1 MFQEEGEATRKSI
14 CFGYLEAFFLGDKML
29 IETICKQFQMTGFDV
44 EIICAIANVTIYDD
58 GEKRYIKDQDFDL
71 ITRMMVEDDENDYPY
86 QPIPKKVIS
95 MNRYRQRER
104 RTD

>member
-1 MFQEEGEATRKSI
+1 
-14 CFGYLEAFFLGDKML
+14 
-29 IETICKQFQMTGFDV
+29 MTGFDV

-86 QPIPKKVIS
+86 QKVIS